1 MGFQLPTSTGDCRI
15 PSINR
20 MSTEVQLKMR
30 WNGVPFCGRTHLFKK
45 TVSFIGSFGLQRT
58 ESHPCP
64 HIFFWCVLFC
74 SSLYSG
80 EDEWTMEQKYWY
92 GRGGAPFGQRKVR
105 QNRDFA
111 VSLKDNNSMFSVV
124 ILPTSLFSLVIYH
137 RPLTCQWDS
146 IFPPKFLSKPEVML
160 NASSISCWRFTRRRL
175 DATNFEKQQLDIKS
189 FQFWALQ
196 VVWFEMHM
204 IFFNMKIVKS
214 IQILWKNRCIQSTG
228 IFLMVHEQ
236 IQRTSW
242 DA

>member
-20 MSTEVQLKMR
+20 MSTQVQLKMR
-30 WNGVPFCGRTHLFKK
+30 WNGVSFCGRTHLFKK

-64 HIFFWCVLFC
+64 HNFFWCVLFC

-92 GRGGAPFGQRKVR
+92 GRGRSPFWPGKSSQEIVILR
-105 QNRDFA
+105 FW
-111 VSLKDNNSMFSVV
+111 LKDNYCRFSIGYSPNKLV
-124 ILPTSLFSLVIYH
+124 LPKWSTH
-137 RPLTCQWDS
+137 RPSTCLRWCWTQVRSVAGGLQGGDWMPQISKNNNLTSRVFNLGHFKWYDLKCTW
-146 IFPPKFLSKPEVML
+146 V
-160 NASSISCWRFTRRRL
+160 
-175 DATNFEKQQLDIKS
+175 
-189 FQFWALQ
+189 
-196 VVWFEMHM
+196 
-204 IFFNMKIVKS
+204 FFCMKIVKS